1 MMVPWLITIV
11 GGYFGYK
18 TLDSRAGVGVLAKKV
33 ANDIERLLNVQIP
46 THTRQDAS
54 ASWVPTPCQQ
64 NTQKLTQLANQA
76 VQLHKEFLA
85 AVQPFAGQGDN
96 AMSRIGIWLTAEEA
110 VPVLRQ
116 FETRAADIGRG
127 IEAACSTVGKLT
139 TGQYKRPDKNDPFA
153 KLIYIG
159 AGLGFGYLAV
169 RAYEAYAKHNQYY
182 KHPPGYA
189 RR

>member
-46 THTRQDAS
+46 THTR
-54 ASWVPTPCQQ
+54 
-64 NTQKLTQLANQA
+64 
-76 VQLHKEFLA
+76 KEFLA